1 MIEAFV
7 AVLVVVAG
15 AAYWLMARRA
25 RAANPVPRPTK
36 AGGRFGA
43 VEIRTRRDACDSARA
58 LEGQRFLSKDA
69 PALPLRDCTTAQC
82 ACRFTKL
89 SDRRTDG
96 RRLELGGLATSL
108 FVAATG
114 ARSAIADARARSA
127 VASRGP
133 SHSTGGTG
141 KPRACM
147 SSRRCAAASG
157 ITDERDAVE
166 PDAIGDA
173 QRRPA
178 AAVDDAFE
186 VRAALDE
193 KIDRARSSRRDT

>member
-15 AAYWLMARRA
+15 AAYWLMVRRA
-25 RAANPVPRPTK
+25 RARNPMPRPTK

-43 VEIRTRRDACDSARA
+43 VEIRTRHDACDSARA

-96 RRLELGGLATSL
+96 RRLEHGGLSYLA
-108 FVAATG
+108 VRRNQPARE
-114 ARSAIADARARSA
+114 ARSPTLRRAAA
-127 VASRGP
+127 VA
-133 SHSTGGTG
+133 
-141 KPRACM
+141 PRAVPLD
-147 SSRRCAAASG
+147 RRHRQPARLHELAQMRG
-157 ITDERDAVE
+157 GLGVTDERDAVE
-166 PDAIGDA
+166 PDAVGDS
-173 QRRPA
+173 QRRPTA
-178 AAVDDAFE
+178 AIDDAFE
-186 VRAALDE
+186 ARAALDE
-193 KIDRARSSRRDT
+193 KIDRARASRRDT